1 MTVVVAKLSTT
12 RLTVPQG
19 AYLVLH
25 PFSALPFG
33 TIIIS
38 PISGIV
44 LSGEGLVASLTQSP
58 ADIAFLVPSIVQDLS
73 QDSRLLEYCLEHLE
87 TILYYRGDLP
97 QAMGDVIASKVR
109 LLNQFGASELGLTPQ
124 ILSLNSRD
132 PRDWK
137 DAQFHPQ
144 LGLDLRQA
152 AGSVRKLHAVRDP
165 EKIGTQP
172 TFTIFS
178 RCTGVRPP

>member
-1 MTVVVAKLSTT
+1 MTVIVAKLATT

-25 PFSALPFG
+25 LFNTVPFG

-58 ADIAFLVPSIVQDLS
+58 ADIAFLVPSIVQDLFQNS
-73 QDSRLLEYCLEHLE
+73 GLLDYCSEHLE
-87 TILYYRGDLP
+87 TILYRGGDLP
-97 QAMGDVIASKVR
+97 QAMADVIASNVR

-132 PRDWK
+132 PRDWIY
-137 DAQFHPQ
+137 AQFHPQ

-152 AGSVRKLHAVRDP
+152 AGSVH
-165 EKIGTQP
+165 
-172 TFTIFS
+172 
-178 RCTGVRPP
+178 